1 MKANVTMRDIAA
13 RLGVSVVTVS
23 KALNDKEGVSEELKE
38 KIKALADEM
47 GYRVNALAKA
57 MKEGHSYNIGVIVA
71 ERYTGSTESF
81 YMQFYQFIAK
91 SLEDLGY
98 SGILHILSEEDEEQ
112 LKLPRIYHER
122 KVDGLILLGQ
132 LQHAYIERLIQAD
145 AALVCLDFYTDQSD
159 LDCVITDN
167 FYGVYEMT
175 NYLINRGHREIG
187 FIGNVHTTSSIQDRF
202 LGYYKSLLEHR
213 IPLREDWIVNDRD
226 DRGKFIDFEL
236 PEQLPSAFVCNCDRV
251 AFNLIQA
258 LNDRGYRVPEDCSV
272 VGFDNDI
279 FAMIANPPLTT
290 VAVDMPEMA
299 RVAVDCMINKLKHAN
314 AYSGRVLVKG
324 NLVVRDSVQKRN

>member
-1 MKANVTMRDIAA
+1 
-13 RLGVSVVTVS
+13 
-23 KALNDKEGVSEELKE
+23 
-38 KIKALADEM
+38 
-47 GYRVNALAKA
+47 
-57 MKEGHSYNIGVIVA
+57 
-71 ERYTGSTESF
+71 
-81 YMQFYQFIAK
+81 
-91 SLEDLGY
+91 
-98 SGILHILSEEDEEQ
+98 
-112 LKLPRIYHER
+112 
-122 KVDGLILLGQ
+122 
-132 LQHAYIERLIQAD
+132 
-145 AALVCLDFYTDQSD
+145 
-159 LDCVITDN
+159 CVITDN

-279 FAMIANPPLTT
+279 FAMIANPQLTT

-299 RVAVDCMINKLKHAN
+299 RVAVDCMINKLK
-314 AYSGRVLVKG
+314 
-324 NLVVRDSVQKRN
+324 